1 MKKVQSKLMLLL
13 AGAALITISACNK
26 SDGLSSFQSS
36 KVNAATNSNAAK
48 KAAVTITAVYD
59 FSTFP
64 NVQGTFTT
72 TGALQLSGTTTMGIG
87 PNKNGIR
94 AHCVV
99 VLTPDDGSGTI
110 TIHQECEF
118 AIAPPYPENRGQWQI
133 VSGTG
138 AYTNLTG
145 NGSLTMPPNTEA
157 MTGTI
162 Y

>member
-26 SDGLSSFQSS
+26 SDGLSSLQSS
-36 KVNAATNSNAAK
+36 KVNAAIISNAVK
-48 KAAVTITAVYD
+48 KGAVTITAVYD

-72 TGALQLSGTTTMGIG
+72 TGALQLSGTTTMDIG

-94 AHCVV
+94 VHCVV

-110 TIHQECEF
+110 TIRQECEF
-118 AIAPPYPENRGQWQI
+118 AIAPPYPENKGQWQI

-138 AYTNLTG
+138 AYTDLKG

>member
-1 MKKVQSKLMLLL
+1 MKLQSKLMLLL
-13 AGAALITISACNK
+13 AGAALMTTSACNK
-26 SDGLSSFQSS
+26 SDGLVSNQSS
-36 KVNAATNSNAAK
+36 SVNSATTPDAAK
-48 KAAVTITAVYD
+48 KSVVTITAVYD

-64 NVQGTFTT
+64 SVSGTFTAI
-72 TGALQLSGTTTMGIG
+72 GALQLSGTTIMDIG
-87 PNKNGIR
+87 PNKNGMI

-118 AIAPPYPENRGQWQI
+118 AIAPPYPENKGQWQI

-138 AYTNLTG
+138 AYTKLKG
-145 NGSLTMPPNTEA
+145 NGSLTMPPFTEA

>member
-1 MKKVQSKLMLLL
+1 MKLRSKLMLLL
-13 AGAALITISACNK
+13 AGAALITTSSCNK
-26 SDGLSSFQSS
+26 SDGLVSAQSS
-36 KVNAATNSNAAK
+36 KVNATTTSDAAK
-48 KAAVTITAVYD
+48 KGAVTIIAVYD

-64 NVQGTFTT
+64 SVSGTFTA
-72 TGALQLSGTTTMGIG
+72 TGALQLSGTTTMDIG
-87 PNKNGIR
+87 PNKNGMI

-110 TIHQECEF
+110 TIRQECEF
-118 AIAPPYPENRGQWQI
+118 AIAPPYPENKGQWQV

-138 AYTNLTG
+138 AYSNLKG
-145 NGSLTMPPNTEA
+145 NGSLTMPPNTES

>member
-1 MKKVQSKLMLLL
+1 MKFKSTLMLLL
-13 AGAALITISACNK
+13 AGAALITTSACK
-26 SDGLSSFQSS
+26 KDGLQSS
-36 KVNAATNSNAAK
+36 KDNSVTESYATK
-48 KAAVTITAVYD
+48 KGAVTIIAVFD

-64 NVQGTFTT
+64 NVSGTFTS
-72 TGALQLSGTTTMGIG
+72 TGALQLSGNATMNIG

-138 AYTNLTG
+138 AYIDLKG
-145 NGSLTMPPNTEA
+145 NGSLTMPPLTEA

-162 Y
+162 H

>member
-1 MKKVQSKLMLLL
+1 MKLQSKLMLLL
-13 AGAALITISACNK
+13 AGAALITTSACSK
-26 SDGLSSFQSS
+26 KDGLVSNQSS
-36 KVNAATNSNAAK
+36 KGNSATTLHAAK
-48 KAAVTITAVYD
+48 KGAVTITAVYD

-64 NVQGTFTT
+64 NVLGTFTT
-72 TGALQLSGTTTMGIG
+72 TGALQLSGTTTMNIG
-87 PNKNGIR
+87 PNRTGMI

-99 VLTPDDGSGTI
+99 VLTPSDGSGTI

-118 AIAPPYPENRGQWQI
+118 AIAPPYPENKGQWQV

-138 AYTNLTG
+138 AYINLKG
-145 NGSLTMPPNTEA
+145 NGSLTMPPLTEA

>member
-1 MKKVQSKLMLLL
+1 MKLQLKLMLLL
-13 AGAALITISACNK
+13 AGAVLITTSACNK
-26 SDGLSSFQSS
+26 TDGLSSPQSF
-36 KVNAATNSNAAK
+36 KVNAATASNAAK
-48 KAAVTITAVYD
+48 KGPVTITAVYD

-64 NVQGTFTT
+64 NVKGTFTS
-72 TGALQLSGTTTMGIG
+72 TGALQMSGASTMDIG
-87 PNKNGIR
+87 LNENGIR

-118 AIAPPYPENRGQWQI
+118 AIAPPYPENRGQWQV

-138 AYTNLTG
+138 AYTNLKG
-145 NGSLTMPPNTEA
+145 NGSLTMPPATEA